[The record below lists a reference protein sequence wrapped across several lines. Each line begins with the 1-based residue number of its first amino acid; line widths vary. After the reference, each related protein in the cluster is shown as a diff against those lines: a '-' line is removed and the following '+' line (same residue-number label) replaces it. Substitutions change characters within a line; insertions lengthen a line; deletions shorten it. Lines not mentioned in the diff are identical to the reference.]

1 MFIPVHVSRAGSFTL
16 SCHSVPLMS
25 TVPPFQFHAN
35 GTPTD
40 WNDPKATLHRGKR
53 TKWIVLKAQPQHVT
67 VPEDRLLE
75 SYQSLRV
82 RDYANGRPITRQL
95 APPQNKYRQWYTLHW
110 IPFGGPQ
117 KGRQCEKDGWVRAW
131 HGAIMEALFATM
143 FNG

>member
-1 MFIPVHVSRAGSFTL
+1 MFISVHVSRAGSFTR

-75 SYQSLRV
+75 FYQFLHLR
-82 RDYANGRPITRQL
+82 DDANGRPLTRQL
-95 APPQNKYRQWYTLHW
+95 APPHNKDRQWYRLPW
-110 IPFGGPQ
+110 IPFGGLQ
-117 KGRQCEKDGWVRAW
+117 KDRQLEKEGWVRAW
-131 HGAIMEALFATM
+131 HGTKMKVRF
-143 FNG
+143 